1 MNADMK
7 STWRKLV
14 GIALLWAGLA
24 ALVSI
29 PTSGGG
35 IRGTVLAVAG
45 FVAFASGL
53 ALFAEGLKRD
63 IVARLRRG
71 AGEPAA

>member
-1 MNADMK
+1 MNAEMK
-7 STWRKLV
+7 SIWRKLV
-14 GIALLWAGLA
+14 GI
-24 ALVSI
+24 
-29 PTSGGG
+29 
-35 IRGTVLAVAG
+35 
-45 FVAFASGL
+45 